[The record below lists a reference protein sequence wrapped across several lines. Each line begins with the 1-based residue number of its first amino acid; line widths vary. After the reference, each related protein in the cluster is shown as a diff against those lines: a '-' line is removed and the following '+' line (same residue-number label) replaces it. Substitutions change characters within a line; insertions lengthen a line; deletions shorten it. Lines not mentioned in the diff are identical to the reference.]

1 VIERTFLLRQYIVD
15 PGEVAWKQG
24 QTEGITFQC
33 QVYLSGADGGPEAIR
48 FRFDP
53 CPRVYAHMHLTSQFQ
68 LLLHGSMDFPK
79 STMKL
84 RPLAIHYADHNLP
97 YGPFSTGDGH
107 DMLVLHPKQGGL
119 VTMADKA
126 ARKQINLAGRQL
138 VGMDRD
144 RQWMP
149 VVGLEGARCKFVI
162 PPGAGPQAMI
172 LECPPGCEIPAAVPT
187 FGRYEVVLSGSAV
200 IDGKCVAPPSL
211 RYVAGDEQPASMR
224 SGPQGATMI
233 LLSFDA
239 DATAGGL
246 GDDRLSRAAAAAI
259 EQAI

>member
-1 VIERTFLLRQYIVD
+1 MLKQYIVD
-15 PGEVAWKQG
+15 PRDLPWKAG

-68 LLLHGSMDFPK
+68 LLLGGAMDFPK
-79 STMKL
+79 ATMKL
-84 RPLAIHYADHNLP
+84 RPLAVHYADHNLP
-97 YGPFSTGDGH
+97 YGPFSTGEGH

-126 ARKQINLAGRQL
+126 ARKQIYLAGRQL
-138 VGMDRD
+138 VGMEKDSEWLD
-144 RQWMP
+144 
-149 VVGLEGARCKFVI
+149 VLEIPGPRCKFLI
-162 PPGAGPQAMI
+162 PPGSGPSAII
-172 LECPPGCEIPAAVPT
+172 LDCPPNCAIPAPPPL
-187 FGRYEVVLSGSAV
+187 FGRYEVVLSGSASF
-200 IDGKCVAPPSL
+200 DGTFLEAPGL
-211 RYVAGDEQPASMR
+211 RYVAGDEQSAPILTGAGGASV
-224 SGPQGATMI
+224 I

-239 DATAGGL
+239 DAAEGGL
-246 GDDRLSRAAAAAI
+246 GDDRLSRAAAQAI